1 MIILTFGCDSSFC
14 ADQSVKMLLI
24 SRFGRHFSF
33 GNGRLNNLSEEHSID
48 LDINNNRNSVFNNI
62 CFVINNDATTWSPQ
76 GRLYQVEYAMEAIK
90 QGSVAVGIVSK
101 THAVLCALKRNPE
114 DLGSYQKK
122 IVMIDEHM
130 GVALAG
136 LTSDARVLSNFMRQ
150 QAIASR
156 VAFNRRIPICRA
168 VSSIAKKAQINTQQ
182 YGRRPYG
189 VGFLVIG
196 YDDTGPHL
204 YEFLPSGSTLEYIG
218 ASIGARSQSART
230 YLERSVDFFSDATM
244 ENLILHG
251 LRALRDSLAQDK
263 ELTSLNTSIAVVG
276 KDMPFRIIEN
286 DDVSEWLLKL
296 DGTTLSTCR
305 QSERV
310 TATDTD
316 TVATVSI
323 DDTMETD

>member
-1 MIILTFGCDSSFC
+1 MF
-14 ADQSVKMLLI
+14 
-24 SRFGRHFSF
+24 
-33 GNGRLNNLSEEHSID
+33 
-48 LDINNNRNSVFNNI
+48 RNQYD
-62 CFVINNDATTWSPQ
+62 NDATTWSPQ
-76 GRLYQVEYAMEAIK
+76 GRLYQVEYAMEAVK

-122 IVMIDEHM
+122 IVMVDEHM
-130 GVALAG
+130 GFALAG

-156 VAFNRRIPICRA
+156 VVCNRKIPICRA

-204 YEFLPSGSTLEYIG
+204 YEFLPSGSILEYIG

-230 YLERSVDFFSDATM
+230 YLERCVDFFPDATM

-276 KDMPFRIIEN
+276 KDMPFRLIEN
-286 DDVSEWLLKL
+286 DDVSEWLVKL
-296 DGTTLSTCR
+296 GETSLSAYR
-305 QSERV
+305 QSERAAA
-310 TATDTD
+310 TA
-316 TVATVSI
+316 VATTAAAPTSTGSGATGSAGDV
-323 DDTMETD
+323 METD